1 MTTTRYTVEEE
12 VIWINA
18 YPYLI
23 YKIIIGGAR
32 IKLRLTYF

>member
-1 MTTTRYTVEEE
+1 MTNKRYTAEEE

-18 YPYLI
+18 YLYLI
-23 YKIIIGGAR
+23 YKIMIGGAR